1 MPVVYAGARELSS
14 RRAGLVAAALAATSP
29 LLIWY
34 SQDTRTYAL
43 LVFLS
48 ALSFLFFVYSLN
60 REEPRWLLAWV
71 LASVLALSTHYF
83 AVMVVVPEAAWLL
96 LRARAGRARA
106 MLAVAGVGCAGLAL
120 IPLYAAQQDHA
131 VRPGWWIPL
140 FAREQRLLALPQ
152 HFVVGLSVPWP
163 ALPAV
168 VGGGLVVAVVF
179 ALSRADRRSRR
190 AAAVAA
196 GIGIAGLV
204 LAVVPAFF
212 GHDYLITK
220 NAIELWL
227 PFAVAVAVALGARAT
242 GAIGPAVVVALCGIG
257 LALSIWNTATPA
269 ASRTDLHDVANALGR
284 PHHERVIGAPP
295 FLRAPLSLELA
306 GAHLAEP
313 GEKIVASE
321 LINLSLRPVPNY
333 AIGPCYWGA
342 LCGGQY
348 LGGPGPGLPPPPQF
362 RLVGQGSTTRVIYRI
377 YRAPRP
383 VRFPAPKMAGAFSF
397 LVQKPG

>member
-1 MPVVYAGARELSS
+1 MATREQRWTARYASGTRLLTIREFASAHALALIVVLATAVRFATLGMPSYSFDEYLTVFDIHKSFLGTLQAVRHDVEVNPPLYFVVAWGWQKVLGNSEVALRSLSALTVAPTVPVVYAGARELSS
-14 RRAGLVAAALAATSP
+14 RRAGLVAAALATTSP

-131 VRPGWWIPL
+131 VSPGWWIPL

-242 GAIGPAVVVALCGIG
+242 GASARR
-257 LALSIWNTATPA
+257 S
-269 ASRTDLHDVANALGR
+269 
-284 PHHERVIGAPP
+284 
-295 FLRAPLSLELA
+295 
-306 GAHLAEP
+306 
-313 GEKIVASE
+313 
-321 LINLSLRPVPNY
+321 SLR
-333 AIGPCYWGA
+333 C
-342 LCGGQY
+342 
-348 LGGPGPGLPPPPQF
+348 
-362 RLVGQGSTTRVIYRI
+362 VGS
-377 YRAPRP
+377 ASP
-383 VRFPAPKMAGAFSF
+383 
-397 LVQKPG
+397 